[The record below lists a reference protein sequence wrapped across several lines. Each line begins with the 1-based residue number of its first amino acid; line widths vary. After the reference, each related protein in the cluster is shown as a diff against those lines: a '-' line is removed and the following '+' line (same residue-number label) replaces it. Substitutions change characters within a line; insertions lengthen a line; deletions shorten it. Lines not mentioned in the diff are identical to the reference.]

1 MSLPKTGVVV
11 KTYGGFCYIAEKDN
25 STEHSQLIEATLRGR
40 LKLEQSKL
48 PPVIVGDI
56 VEYEFIKSSPVI
68 TKVYP
73 RKTKLFRPPV
83 ANINQVV
90 LVAAAGSPP
99 PDLLLL
105 DKILVQAEANGIDV
119 LVVIN
124 KVDKAQEK
132 VLTELQKHFSSTD
145 YSVIC
150 SSAIKGIGLDKLAQ
164 ALVGRFSVLA
174 GPSGV
179 GKSSLI
185 KGLVPDYQG
194 KVQSVSA
201 KTERGRH
208 TTRHVELLSLPL
220 GGYLADT
227 PGFSQIS
234 VAGIDVQQ
242 LPGYFPEFN
251 QFSRKC
257 RFTSCLHGPEPGC
270 KVKEALENGIISRTR
285 YANYCQILAEI
296 KALKKW

>member
-1 MSLPKTGVVV
+1 MPKTGVVV
-11 KTYGGFCYIAEKDN
+11 KAYGGFCYIAEQDS
-25 STEHSQLIEATLRGR
+25 STDHSQLIEATLRGR
-40 LKLEQSKL
+40 LKLEPSKL

-56 VEYEFIKSSPVI
+56 VEYEIINSSPVI
-68 TKVYP
+68 TRVYP
-73 RKTKLFRPPV
+73 RKTELFRPPV

-90 LVAAAGSPP
+90 LVAAASSPP

-105 DKILVQAEANGIDV
+105 DKILVQAETNGIGI
-119 LVVIN
+119 LAVIN
-124 KVDKAQEK
+124 KVDVAQEK
-132 VLTELQKHFSSTD
+132 VLTVLLEHFRDTG
-145 YSVIC
+145 YSVIYA
-150 SSAIKGIGLDKLAQ
+150 SAVKGMGLEELAQ

-185 KGLVPDYQG
+185 KGLVPGYQG
-194 KVQSVSA
+194 KVQPVSS

-208 TTRHVELLSLPL
+208 TTRYVELLRLPL

-234 VAGIDVQQ
+234 VAGITLFQ
-242 LPGYFPEFN
+242 LQNYFPEFN
-251 QFSRKC
+251 RFSPEC

-270 KVKEALENGIISRTR
+270 QVKEALKSGIISRTR

-296 KALKKW
+296 KAQKKW